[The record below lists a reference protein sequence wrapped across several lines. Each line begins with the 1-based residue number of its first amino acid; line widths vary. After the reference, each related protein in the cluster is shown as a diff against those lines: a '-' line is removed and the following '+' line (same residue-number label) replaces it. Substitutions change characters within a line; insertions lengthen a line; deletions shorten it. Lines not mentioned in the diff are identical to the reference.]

1 MTTPIHI
8 THHSATK
15 PVSGCDSGI
24 HRVPPGANRVVPS
37 EVPQR
42 SLHLIDIENLLG
54 DPFCQD
60 LDLIRTTFETYAR
73 ITNWQPEDQ
82 VLIAAN
88 RWLYSHLLFPLR
100 SWKCRLF
107 TASGP
112 DGADLRLLREAEQ
125 ETLVRQFDR
134 LVIGSGDGIFSSV
147 LHLANSL
154 DVQSLVVCRTGAMS
168 QRLKRASDMT
178 VTWKVDAERCGA
190 TATKFERSASWPLPT
205 QSNVELGQ
213 DHQSSEAHAA

>member
-8 THHSATK
+8 THAVTK
-15 PVSGCDSGI
+15 PVSGYDSVT
-24 HRVPPGANRVVPS
+24 HRVPPSANRVARS

-112 DGADLRLLREAEQ
+112 NGADLRLLREAEQ

-147 LHLANSL
+147 LHLAKSL
-154 DVQSLVVCRTGAMS
+154 DVQSLVACRTGAMS
-168 QRLKRASDMT
+168 QRLKRASDT
-178 VTWKVDAERCGA
+178 AVTWKVDAKRCGA
-190 TATKFERSASWPLPT
+190 TATKFERSASWRLPN
-205 QSNVELGQ
+205 QSDIELGQ
-213 DHQSSEAHAA
+213 DQQSSEAHAA